1 MKRKIAA
8 CFLAGVLGMTGIPV
22 PAAATQ
28 TVSSKN
34 TVSSVKA
41 ADPLTAIQ
49 EQASAMDAQ
58 EQLEEEE
65 EMPAQ
70 DPDPLVLDNGNVVP
84 ASQASWVKEEGDETA
99 AVFDTRN
106 DFFLTELRKKRKLWR
121 SLSCLLRRNQKL
133 PGEKASLPEHSR
145 RLSAQFCQAAAHS
158 FRPPPVRRDKR

>member
-49 EQASAMDAQ
+49 EQASAW
-58 EQLEEEE
+58 
-65 EMPAQ
+65 MPRSSWKKRKRCCQ

-99 AVFDTRN
+99 AVFDARN
-106 DFFLTELRKKRKLWR
+106 DFSDGASEEEEVVEE
-121 SLSCLLRRNQKL
+121 LSCLLRRNRKRQRQIWKL
-133 PGEKASLPEHSR
+133 PGQSLPY
-145 RLSAQFCQAAAHS
+145 L
-158 FRPPPVRRDKR
+158 